1 MPKRVISSSNGIH
14 VGARLAKRR
23 QEAGYSQRDLAA
35 EVGISQRMIAYYET
49 QAEPP
54 PSYVL
59 PRLAKA
65 LNASVDELIGVKP
78 MKQKKSRPQRSRLL
92 NRVRQ
97 IESLSPQDYRQVVQ
111 FIDTVVERAR
121 LKGQKA

>member
-1 MPKRVISSSNGIH
+1 
-14 VGARLAKRR
+14 
-23 QEAGYSQRDLAA
+23 
-35 EVGISQRMIAYYET
+35 MIAYYET

-59 PRLAKA
+59 PRPAKA

-78 MKQKKSRPQRSRLL
+78 MKQTKSKLTRSRLV
-92 NRVRQ
+92 NRIKQ
-97 IESLSPQDYRQVVQ
+97 IEKLSPQDYRQVVQ

-121 LKGQKA
+121 LREER

>member
-49 QAEPP
+49 QTEPP

-78 MKQKKSRPQRSRLL
+78 MKRRTAKPKRSRLM

-97 IESLSPQDYRQVVQ
+97 IEGLSPQDYRQVVQ
-111 FIDTVVERAR
+111 FIDTVVERSR
-121 LKGQKA
+121 LRERKA